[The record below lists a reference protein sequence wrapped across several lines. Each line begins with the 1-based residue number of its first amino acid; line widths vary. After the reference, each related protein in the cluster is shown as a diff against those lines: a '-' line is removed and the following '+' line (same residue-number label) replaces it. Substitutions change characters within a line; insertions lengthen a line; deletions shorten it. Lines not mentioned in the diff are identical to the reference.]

1 MESSTGK
8 SRFLRVSRFLALVG
22 VVMGLLGCTHIV
34 SDDYAEYL
42 HGNKGDFRF
51 SQTGYEARYYIA
63 PQVRNHA
70 YTVTSGMA
78 GSANDWVVWFG
89 KMLVATLESDDYR
102 AAFKTLSETTEKTP
116 NEGLLFKYENVGYRF
131 TNNQAQISLQISVYR
146 DGEWILSKT
155 YRQDGRR
162 QLGKMFWGGVFTM
175 NNAIQQ
181 STKTALDRTLSN
193 SLSDFQA
200 AMNKR
205 GRLRRKQYPA
215 ADDNALAESLKELK
229 LLNELGKLSDEEYLQ
244 KRREIINEHK

>member
-1 MESSTGK
+1 
-8 SRFLRVSRFLALVG
+8 
-22 VVMGLLGCTHIV
+22 MGLSGCAHTV

-42 HGNKGDFRF
+42 RGNKGEFQF
-51 SQTGYEARYYIA
+51 SQTGYEAQYYIA

-70 YTVTSGMA
+70 YQFTSGMA
-78 GSANDWVVWFG
+78 GYANDWVVWFG
-89 KMLVATLESDDYR
+89 KMLVDTLESDDYR

-116 NEGLLFKYENVGYRF
+116 SKGLLFKYQKVGYRF
-131 TNNQAQISLQISVYR
+131 TNNQAQISLQISVYW
-146 DGEWILSKT
+146 DGQWILSKT

-162 QLGKMFWGGVFTM
+162 QLGKMFWGGVFAM